1 MTYPLI
7 GQAAINATVFGVE
20 HMVYRRLQDSSQPR
34 NAMNSLIAGCAA
46 GAVQSILVCPME
58 LIKIRMQIQGVGKQ
72 HVSWMMKKM
81 STAPPGEKYAGQLLE
96 TYQGPWKTTRI
107 ILQKQGI
114 TGVFRGWWL
123 TVLREVPQFGIYFW
137 SFDLIQEGIA
147 NFTGRSPDN
156 LTVVQNSLAGGVT
169 GVVTWCW
176 YPVDVI
182 KSRFQSD
189 GAIGRPKQ
197 YKGIIDCV
205 SQSVKVD
212 GWKVLWRG
220 LQPTLFRGFLNGCA
234 TFPVVVAIKRNW
246 PQSEE

>member
-20 HMVYRRLQDSSQPR
+20 HMVHRRLQDSSKPR
-34 NAMNSLIAGCAA
+34 NPVNSLIAGCVA

-58 LIKIRMQIQGVGKQ
+58 LIKIRMQTQGVGKQ
-72 HVSWMMKKM
+72 HVSWINKKM
-81 STAPPGEKYAGQLLE
+81 GTVPAGENYAGQLLE
-96 TYQGPWKTTRI
+96 TYHGPWKTTRI
-107 ILQKQGI
+107 IFQNQGI
-114 TGVFRGWWL
+114 TGLFRGWWL
-123 TVLREVPQFGIYFW
+123 TIFREVPQFGIYFCT
-137 SFDLIQEGIA
+137 FDLIQEGIA
-147 NFTGRSPDN
+147 KFTGRSPDN

-189 GAIGRPKQ
+189 GAIGYPKQ
-197 YKGIIDCV
+197 YKGIFDCV
-205 SQSVKVD
+205 SQSVKAD

-220 LQPTLFRGFLNGCA
+220 LQPTLFRGFLNGFA

-246 PQSEE
+246 PQREE